1 MKGLNTQMRNNICDE
16 NNLLSTEIME
26 QFTTNASNVLESIR
40 DNNLLASFD
49 NDTINNIQINVFF
62 VDEDDIREEN
72 NTNRGIDKATD
83 VLSFPSLE
91 MHNSR
96 LVNALMNYD
105 YEIIGDE
112 RILNLGDVL
121 ICPSVCK
128 VNSEAYGH
136 SLLREIV
143 FVYAHSVLHL
153 LGFDHMNDD
162 DEKLMINFQKKIMVD
177 IGLAFDEEIEF
188 VNHNIEDIKL
198 TNNSSMDNNIV
209 YEAGSPCEHVGFVAI
224 IGRPNVGKST
234 LLNYLTGM
242 KVAIVS
248 HKPQTTRTN
257 IRSIY
262 NGENSQLVF
271 VDTPGVHKPK
281 SELSRIMVENSFKGA
296 KNADVVLMLTD
307 GRFTTPGQVEKD
319 LIDLAVQNNK
329 KLILAINKSDDISKE
344 SLLPT
349 IAAYSSLA
357 QFEEII
363 PISAK
368 TGDNVE
374 VLISKIEELLPAGPR
389 LFDTEMMTNQ
399 TEREIVS
406 ELIREQVLHYVNQ
419 EIPHGTAVVIDSF
432 DEKYKPNPKDEYDR
446 EMVVI
451 HASIIVERK
460 SHKGIILGKDGQMI
474 KRIGT
479 KSRISIERLCGCKV
493 YLELFVKVREDW
505 KNDSSYL
512 KSYGYTVEEDD

>member
-1 MKGLNTQMRNNICDE
+1 MRNNICDE

-26 QFTTNASNVLESIR
+26 QFTINASNVLESIR

-136 SLLREIV
+136 SLLRELV

-153 LGFDHMNDD
+153 LGFDHMNEE
-162 DEKLMINFQKKIMVD
+162 DEKIMINFQKKIMVD

-234 LLNYLTGM
+234 L
-242 KVAIVS
+242 
-248 HKPQTTRTN
+248 
-257 IRSIY
+257 
-262 NGENSQLVF
+262 
-271 VDTPGVHKPK
+271 
-281 SELSRIMVENSFKGA
+281 
-296 KNADVVLMLTD
+296 
-307 GRFTTPGQVEKD
+307 
-319 LIDLAVQNNK
+319 
-329 KLILAINKSDDISKE
+329 
-344 SLLPT
+344 
-349 IAAYSSLA
+349 
-357 QFEEII
+357 
-363 PISAK
+363 
-368 TGDNVE
+368 
-374 VLISKIEELLPAGPR
+374 
-389 LFDTEMMTNQ
+389 
-399 TEREIVS
+399 
-406 ELIREQVLHYVNQ
+406 
-419 EIPHGTAVVIDSF
+419 
-432 DEKYKPNPKDEYDR
+432 
-446 EMVVI
+446 
-451 HASIIVERK
+451 
-460 SHKGIILGKDGQMI
+460 IIL
-474 KRIGT
+474 
-479 KSRISIERLCGCKV
+479 
-493 YLELFVKVREDW
+493 LEWR
-505 KNDSSYL
+505 
-512 KSYGYTVEEDD
+512 